1 MYFALGTG
9 NSGVLQQKYIK
20 EMQIQVENG
29 SLPFNILLEMLLISW
44 LVVVGEV

>member
-9 NSGVLQQKYIK
+9 NSGVFQKYIK